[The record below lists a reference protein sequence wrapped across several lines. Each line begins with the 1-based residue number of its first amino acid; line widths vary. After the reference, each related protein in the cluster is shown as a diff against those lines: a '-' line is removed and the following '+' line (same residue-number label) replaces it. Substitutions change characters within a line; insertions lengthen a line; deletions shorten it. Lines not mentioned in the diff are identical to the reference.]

1 MDGLGLLSSLFVI
14 WVIVAGILASW
25 LFDKYSKSGSKNPL
39 APHPDPQNNHPSP
52 APPVSPAAVYQFQ
65 WPFGN
70 MSFDDFLQQSASFSA
85 LQDTLKDNLNRR
97 LWSMGIGDGMTILIQ
112 AVNIDVASRTYTVTF
127 SPEGQRLLQL
137 GQLSIMGNGRI
148 PMLVDATGKIVE
160 IGQISKNLGLVA
172 TSLVT
177 LVVSVAHFISTADLV
192 KRIKNIDKKIDW
204 LVAMRRIDQLA
215 KYERIFVAA
224 RERCMRPIGERE
236 QMELRRM
243 RDELRELRTVLRR
256 EWEMAINQL
265 EVKPSWVNELRSNWW
280 VREWEGEVNNGVQP
294 WWVIELRSN
303 PFYKNLPIKEHIE
316 RLIQQPVN
324 WAIQSEQQRLKQEL
338 HKMLP
343 YPVLIELGWRLELV
357 LAMASKTEVEF
368 ATSLIDELKQVEKV
382 LHLIENKGK
391 PIHLEYSLLEPY
403 RSLLANYNDLAHSY
417 RSLPVS

>member
-14 WVIVAGILASW
+14 GVIVAGILASW
-25 LFDKYSKSGSKNPL
+25 LFYEYSKSGSKNPL
-39 APHPDPQNNHPSP
+39 APHPDFLDNHLSP

-65 WPFGN
+65 WPFGD

-224 RERCMRPIGERE
+224 RERCMWPIGERE

-243 RDELRELRTVLRR
+243 RDELRELRAVLRR

-265 EVKPSWVNELRSNWW
+265 EVKPPWVN
-280 VREWEGEVNNGVQP
+280 
-294 WWVIELRSN
+294 ELRSN
-303 PFYKNLPIKEHIE
+303 PFYKNLPIKEQIE
-316 RLIQQPVN
+316 RLIQQPVA
-324 WAIQSEQQRLKQEL
+324 WAIQSEQQRLEQEL

>member
-14 WVIVAGILASW
+14 GVIVAGILTSW
-25 LFDKYSKSGSKNPL
+25 LFYEYSKSGSKNPL
-39 APHPDPQNNHPSP
+39 APHPDPQDNHPSP
-52 APPVSPAAVYQFQ
+52 ALPVSPAAVYQFQ
-65 WPFGN
+65 WPFGD
-70 MSFDDFLQQSASFSA
+70 MSFDDFFQQSASFSA

-224 RERCMRPIGERE
+224 RERCMWPIGERE

-243 RDELRELRTVLRR
+243 RDELRELRAVLRR

-265 EVKPSWVNELRSNWW
+265 EVKPSWFDKLLGN
-280 VREWEGEVNNGVQP
+280 
-294 WWVIELRSN
+294 
-303 PFYKNLPIKEHIE
+303 KK
-316 RLIQQPVN
+316 
-324 WAIQSEQQRLKQEL
+324 QRLEQEL

-368 ATSLIDELKQVEKV
+368 ATSLIDELKQVAKV
-382 LHLIENKGK
+382 LHLIEEKGK

-417 RSLPVS
+417 RSLPTGYNDLAHSYRSLPVS

>member
-14 WVIVAGILASW
+14 GVIVAGILASW
-25 LFDKYSKSGSKNPL
+25 LFDEYSKSGSKNPL
-39 APHPDPQNNHPSP
+39 APHPDFLDNHLSP

-65 WPFGN
+65 WPFGD

-97 LWSMGIGDGMTILIQ
+97 LWSMGIGDGTTILIQ
-112 AVNIDVASRTYTVTF
+112 AVNIDAASRAYTVTF
-127 SPEGQRLLQL
+127 SPEGQRLLHL
-137 GQLSIMGNGRI
+137 GQLSIMGNGTR
-148 PMLVDATGKIVE
+148 PTLVDATGKIVE
-160 IGQISKNLGLVA
+160 MGQISKNLGLVA

-243 RDELRELRTVLRR
+243 RDELRELRAVLRR
-256 EWEMAINQL
+256 EWEREIKQL
-265 EVKPSWVNELRSNWW
+265 EV
-280 VREWEGEVNNGVQP
+280 QP
-294 WWVIELRSN
+294 PWVIEFGRN

-324 WAIQSEQQRLKQEL
+324 WAIQSEQQRLEQEL

-403 RSLLANYNDLAHSY
+403 RSLLTNYNDLAHSY

>member
-14 WVIVAGILASW
+14 GVIVAGILASW
-25 LFDKYSKSGSKNPL
+25 LFYEYSKSGSKNPL
-39 APHPDPQNNHPSP
+39 APHPDPQDNHPSP
-52 APPVSPAAVYQFQ
+52 ALPVSPAAVYQFQ
-65 WPFGN
+65 WPFGD

-97 LWSMGIGDGMTILIQ
+97 LWSMGIGDGTTILIQ
-112 AVNIDVASRTYTVTF
+112 AVNIDAAYRTYTVIF

-137 GQLSIMGNGRI
+137 GQLSIMGNGTR
-148 PMLVDATGKIVE
+148 PTLVDATGKIVE
-160 IGQISKNLGLVA
+160 MGKISKNLGLVA

-192 KRIKNIDKKIDW
+192 ERIKNIDKKIDW

-243 RDELRELRTVLRR
+243 RDELRELRAILRR
-256 EWEMAINQL
+256 EWEMGIKKL
-265 EVKPSWVNELRSNWW
+265 EVTLWVNK
-280 VREWEGEVNNGVQP
+280 
-294 WWVIELRSN
+294 LRSN
-303 PFYKNLPIKEHIE
+303 PFYKNLPIKEQI
-316 RLIQQPVN
+316 VA
-324 WAIQSEQQRLKQEL
+324 WAIQSEQQRLEQEL
-338 HKMLP
+338 HKMLS

-368 ATSLIDELKQVEKV
+368 ATSLIDELKQVENV
-382 LHLIENKGK
+382 LHLIEKKGE

-403 RSLLANYNDLAHSY
+403 RSLLADYNDLAHSY

>member
-14 WVIVAGILASW
+14 GVIVAGILTSW
-25 LFDKYSKSGSKNPL
+25 LFYEYSKSGSKNPL
-39 APHPDPQNNHPSP
+39 APHPNPQDNHPSP

-65 WPFGN
+65 WPFGD

-97 LWSMGIGDGMTILIQ
+97 LWSMGIGDGTTILIQ
-112 AVNIDVASRTYTVTF
+112 AVNIDAASRAYTVTF
-127 SPEGQRLLQL
+127 SPEGQRLLHL

-265 EVKPSWVNELRSNWW
+265 EVKPSWFDKLLGN
-280 VREWEGEVNNGVQP
+280 
-294 WWVIELRSN
+294 
-303 PFYKNLPIKEHIE
+303 KK
-316 RLIQQPVN
+316 
-324 WAIQSEQQRLKQEL
+324 QRLEQEL

-391 PIHLEYSLLEPY
+391 PIYLEYSLLEPY